1 MYFFFYTFAADYEWQ
16 WAWVQ
21 NLLFL
26 LHRVFNYFAPML
38 PLFYA
43 NDNYIKMVYI
53 ILSFFILLIAVAV
66 SVSFYMYIQDKRRIP
81 SVRLKGR
88 KTAREIPSYELSS
101 WIDDEIAKDKL
112 YRKPDMSVSE
122 LAAELGISERRLKRA
137 INNAYNKTVSEYLN
151 DRRVQTA
158 CRLLRDKPDM
168 TLDEICFEA
177 GFASLKTFQTTFIS
191 TMGQTPD
198 QYRSMVSLHPAS

>member
-1 MYFFFYTFAADYEWQ
+1 M
-16 WAWVQ
+16 
-21 NLLFL
+21 
-26 LHRVFNYFAPML
+26 
-38 PLFYA
+38 
-43 NDNYIKMVYI
+43 IYI
-53 ILSFFILLIAVAV
+53 ILSFILLTVIA
-66 SVSFYMYIQDKRRIP
+66 SFVSFYMYSQDKRHAQSAR
-81 SVRLKGR
+81 SQGR
-88 KTAREIPSYELSS
+88 KPAREIPSYELSS

-137 INNAYNKTVSEYLN
+137 INNAYNKTVSKYLN
-151 DRRVQTA
+151 DRRVQAA

-177 GFASLKTFQTTFIS
+177 GFASSKTFQTTFIS

>member
-1 MYFFFYTFAADYEWQ
+1 
-16 WAWVQ
+16 
-21 NLLFL
+21 
-26 LHRVFNYFAPML
+26 
-38 PLFYA
+38 
-43 NDNYIKMVYI
+43 MVYI

-122 LAAELGISERRLKRA
+122 LAAELGISERRLRRT
-137 INNAYNKTVSEYLN
+137 IYTAYNKTFSDYLD
-151 DRRVQTA
+151 DRRIQAA
-158 CRLLRDKPDM
+158 CRLLREQPDM
-168 TLDEICFEA
+168 TLEA
-177 GFASLKTFQTTFIS
+177 ISIETGFTSQNVFTRHSKIRWVKPRDNTVL
-191 TMGQTPD
+191 
-198 QYRSMVSLHPAS
+198 

>member
-1 MYFFFYTFAADYEWQ
+1 
-16 WAWVQ
+16 
-21 NLLFL
+21 
-26 LHRVFNYFAPML
+26 
-38 PLFYA
+38 
-43 NDNYIKMVYI
+43 MVYI

-66 SVSFYMYIQDKRRIP
+66 SVSFYTYIQDKRRIP

-151 DRRVQTA
+151 DRRVQAA

-177 GFASLKTFQTTFIS
+177 GFASSKTFQKTFIS